1 MIAMN
6 DFSSVQI
13 GRRSGVQTPRPAPMH
28 IVLFGAGHVGHALV
42 KLLGSLPC
50 VVQWVDERDELFPD
64 ETPANVQVEA
74 TDTPD
79 AIVDTAPPGAYFLV
93 MTHNHALDFS
103 LAARIMRRRDF
114 TYFGMIG
121 SKTKR
126 VKFERR
132 LLDRGVDLDRLVE
145 MTCPIGVAGIVD
157 KAPAAIAVAVCAE
170 LLQIQAPARM
180 RRASSAQAAPFEPQT
195 PNVSPSRLTF
205 PFSASVLR
213 AAPSARPAR
222 PTPGTSA
229 HAASPHRSVDP
240 AADARAGST

>member
-13 GRRSGVQTPRPAPMH
+13 GRRSAVQMPSPAPMH
-28 IVLFGAGHVGHALV
+28 IVLFGAGHVGHALI

-157 KAPAAIAVAVCAE
+157 KAPSAIAVAVCAE
-170 LLQIQAPARM
+170 LLQIRTRQFVAQ
-180 RRASSAQAAPFEPQT
+180 RATQQ
-195 PNVSPSRLTF
+195 LC
-205 PFSASVLR
+205 ASV
-213 AAPSARPAR
+213 
-222 PTPGTSA
+222 
-229 HAASPHRSVDP
+229 
-240 AADARAGST
+240 

>member
-1 MIAMN
+1 MN
-6 DFSSVQI
+6 DYPFIQI
-13 GRRSGVQTPRPAPMH
+13 GRRSLFGSPHPAPMH

-42 KLLGSLPC
+42 ELLGHLPC

-64 ETPANVQVEA
+64 ETPANVQIEA

-103 LAARIMRRRDF
+103 LTARIMRRRDF
-114 TYFGMIG
+114 AYFGMIG

-132 LLDRGVDLDRLVE
+132 LLERGVELERLAQ

-157 KAPAAIAVAVCAE
+157 KAPATIAVAVCAE
-170 LLQIQAPARM
+170 LLQVRCRQAARQAA
-180 RRASSAQAAPFEPQT
+180 RRAGTAEPSQRVT
-195 PNVSPSRLTF
+195 TNV
-205 PFSASVLR
+205 
-213 AAPSARPAR
+213 
-222 PTPGTSA
+222 
-229 HAASPHRSVDP
+229 
-240 AADARAGST
+240 

>member
-1 MIAMN
+1 MN
-6 DFSSVQI
+6 EFSSARI
-13 GRRSGVQTPRPAPMH
+13 GRRSDVEAPRPAPMH
-28 IVLFGAGHVGHALV
+28 IVLFGAGHVGHALI

-79 AIVDTAPPGAYFLV
+79 AIVDMAPPGAYFLV

-103 LAARIMRRRDF
+103 LAERIMRRRDF

-132 LLDRGVDLDRLVE
+132 LMDRGVDMDRLVE
-145 MTCPIGVAGIVD
+145 MTCPIGVTGIVD
-157 KAPAAIAVAVCAE
+157 KAPPAIAVAVCAE
-170 LLQIQAPARM
+170 LLQIRSREAA
-180 RRASSAQAAPFEPQT
+180 AQAVTQ
-195 PNVSPSRLTF
+195 RLY
-205 PFSASVLR
+205 ASV
-213 AAPSARPAR
+213 
-222 PTPGTSA
+222 
-229 HAASPHRSVDP
+229 
-240 AADARAGST
+240 

>member
-1 MIAMN
+1 VKTVLPC
-6 DFSSVQI
+6 DSGVRI
-13 GRRSGVQTPRPAPMH
+13 GRSGADEPKRPPMH
-28 IVLFGAGHVGHALV
+28 VVLFGAGHVGHALIA
-42 KLLGSLPC
+42 LLGRLPC

-64 ETPANVQVEA
+64 EVPANVQIES

-132 LLDRGVDLDRLVE
+132 LIERGVEPERLVG
-145 MTCPIGVAGIVD
+145 MTCPIGVTGIVD
-157 KAPAAIAVAVCAE
+157 KAPASIAVAVTAQ
-170 LLQIQAPARM
+170 LLQVRAR
-180 RRASSAQAAPFEPQT
+180 QVVEGGG
-195 PNVSPSRLTF
+195 LT
-205 PFSASVLR
+205 L
-213 AAPSARPAR
+213 
-222 PTPGTSA
+222 
-229 HAASPHRSVDP
+229 
-240 AADARAGST
+240 STAEKWLA